1 MSRFLKKYWH
11 LIALA
16 LIILIG
22 AFFRFYRLGT
32 LSEFTYDPARDAE
45 VMRKIV
51 QDHKLTLLGP
61 PTSVSIGG
69 ANYGTTYFGPI
80 FYYLLAPGLLFSHM
94 DPVGLAALV
103 AFWGIIT
110 VFLVYLL
117 VLELTKSKKAS
128 LASSFLFAISPG
140 AIEYSRFIWNPNLIP
155 PLALLTVYFL
165 VKYQKRPQGKL
176 ILIAGLLLGVSIQ
189 LHFIAYFFVFLPLIM
204 LIFWQFF
211 NKDRK
216 PMFWKASFLC
226 LVGFIFGVF
235 PMILFDLRHGFLNTK
250 SIIYNLTQ
258 AKNVHG
264 DNFGFSFDHLI
275 KVLEIL
281 PAKFLG
287 LNNLTLSLI
296 ISVIVFLGA
305 IILLIRKD
313 FRKTFWLPS
322 VYFLLGVLGTS
333 IYDNMGKVWARYTI
347 PLFPAVFILFG
358 IFLYLFFQKKMM
370 LRLSALFLFLAL
382 SFSCIKADM
391 FLLNE
396 NTALKGMGFFREVS
410 SLIIKNIRKEGVSGH
425 EVNIANLVNLD
436 RRATSFRYFLKAQKI
451 PILGVEDYPNA
462 DILYVID
469 KEYGWDGIVNN
480 TDTWEVYSFKPKKLE
495 KIIPGPRDTKIYKI
509 SKGD

>member
-11 LIALA
+11 LIVLA
-16 LIILIG
+16 LIILLG
-22 AFFRFYRLGT
+22 GFLRFYRLGT

-45 VMRKIV
+45 VIRKIV
-51 QDHKLTLLGP
+51 QDHKFTLLGP
-61 PTSVSIGG
+61 PTSVSSHGVG
-69 ANYGTTYFGPI
+69 YGTTYFGPI
-80 FYYLLAPGLLFSHM
+80 FYYILAPGLLFSQM
-94 DPVGLAALV
+94 DPVGLVAVVALWGTV
-103 AFWGIIT
+103 AI
-110 VFLVYLL
+110 FLVYLL

-165 VKYQKRPQGKL
+165 VKYQRRPQGKL

-189 LHFIAYFFVFLPLIM
+189 LHFIAYFLVFLPLIM

-216 PMFWKASFLC
+216 KPVFWKASFLC

-235 PMILFDLRHGFLNTK
+235 PMILFDLRHGFLNSK

-296 ISVIVFLGA
+296 ISAIVFLGA
-305 IILLIRKD
+305 IILLAHKD

-322 VYFLLGVLGTS
+322 VYFLLGVLGIS

-370 LRLSALFLFLAL
+370 LRLLALFLFLAF

-391 FLLNE
+391 FLANQNISFE
-396 NTALKGMGFFREVS
+396 GMGFYRDTS
-410 SLIIKNIRKEGVSGH
+410 ALIIDDVNKNEERDFNITCLLEGNG
-425 EVNIANLVNLD
+425 
-436 RRATSFRYFLKAQKI
+436 RRAVRFRYFFNAQKI
-451 PILGVEDYPNA
+451 PILGVEQYPQA

-469 KEYGWDGIVNN
+469 KDYGWDGHR
-480 TDTWEVYSFKPKKLE
+480 YL
-495 KIIPGPRDTKIYKI
+495 
-509 SKGD
+509 GDL